1 MGDLQGNHFR
11 ADNLEVNHRYD
22 MILGHDIYLEL
33 NIYLHSFNNTAKGNG
48 SAYKECIALI
58 KYVSKLS

>member
-22 MILGHDIYLEL
+22 MILGHDILFEL
-33 NIYLHSFNNTAKGNG
+33 NIYLHSSKITTKGNG
-48 SAYKECIALI
+48 GTCKECISLI